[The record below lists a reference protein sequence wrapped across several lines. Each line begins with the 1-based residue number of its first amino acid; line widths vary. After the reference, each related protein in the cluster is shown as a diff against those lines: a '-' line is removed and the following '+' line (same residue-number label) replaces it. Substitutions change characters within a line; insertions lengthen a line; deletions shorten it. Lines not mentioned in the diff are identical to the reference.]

1 MAKYSI
7 AYFSICHGIP
17 LSIIN
22 SKKKVCLYIYY
33 NIGEFYKQYDIYMEL
48 FISYYRTSKRLEEGT
63 VIIFYPLCR
72 KASQCPNIK
81 KKIKKI
87 SVLLVLPSSIVYI
100 LIANL
105 RYESIYNYKDI
116 ISIHISLLR

>member
-1 MAKYSI
+1 MY
-7 AYFSICHGIP
+7 
-17 LSIIN
+17 
-22 SKKKVCLYIYY
+22 VYY
-33 NIGEFYKQYDIYMEL
+33 NIGEFYKQYKICMEL
-48 FISYYRTSKRLEEGT
+48 FISYYRTSKRLKEGT
-63 VIIFYPLCR
+63 VIIFYPLCH
-72 KASQCPNIK
+72 KASQRPNIK

-105 RYESIYNYKDI
+105 SMKVYIIIDI

>member
-1 MAKYSI
+1 MY
-7 AYFSICHGIP
+7 
-17 LSIIN
+17 
-22 SKKKVCLYIYY
+22 VYY
-33 NIGEFYKQYDIYMEL
+33 NIREFYKQYNIYIEL
-48 FISYYRTSKRLEEGT
+48 LISYYRTSKRLMEVAVT
-63 VIIFYPLCR
+63 ISYPLCR

-105 RYESIYNYKDI
+105 RYESIHNYKDI
-116 ISIHISLLR
+116 ISIHIRLLR